1 MKIKI
6 FKFNIIF
13 LVSSLLLVFGC
24 AKEDDSKTS
33 TDNTTASS
41 DNATSVTST
50 NVVNPYVLFSSLYD
64 KLDAENN
71 GAWFMTNEGGSVY
84 VGQSGNWIDTNAQ
97 YDTDDA
103 AIKARQSMGKQ
114 WYHQLA
120 LSDNDT
126 IYITAKGPEN
136 GGLNVSKSDQIVVQM
151 GNFKSINY
159 DGSASDQTNTHNIF
173 TLSVRGGVQD
183 STDYSWS
190 NDCRIDVTLDATS
203 HTGLNT
209 YYLPFDNMTCISG
222 TKSSLKDNVSEVAV
236 LVVGGKNPNSDNTT
250 TANFTGP
257 AIGFIAFSDSTD
269 NQTMTIDNSS
279 SPYVLFASQY
289 EKVDGSSSGVW
300 WKSKENGSIYTGE
313 TGGSWSWANW
323 DTNNTVIKQ
332 RQLMAKQWQHLGTD
346 NTTLT
351 DNHSIYISVK
361 APGNKWV
368 YAGASEKLVI
378 QMGNGSSESNT
389 HNIFTVSMKGGVQNS
404 SDYSWS
410 NSCSSDVTL
419 DSTHTYGLQTYYVN
433 FDNMTCSSGTM
444 TSLKDNVSEVVVSVV
459 GGKNPGKDNT
469 TTSNLTLPGI
479 GFIGFSK

>member
-1 MKIKI
+1 MKTKI

-13 LVSSLLLVFGC
+13 LVSSLLLAFGC

-41 DNATSVTST
+41 DNTTSVTST
-50 NVVNPYVLFSSLYD
+50 NVVNPYVLFSSSYEKID
-64 KLDAENN
+64 
-71 GAWFMTNEGGSVY
+71 GSSSGVWWKSQEDGSIY
-84 VGQSGNWIDTNAQ
+84 TGESGNWAWETW
-97 YDTDDA
+97 DTDND
-103 AIKARQSMGKQ
+103 AIKARQSMGKI
-114 WYHQLA
+114 WNHTSA

-126 IYITAKGPEN
+126 IYITVKGPQNN
-136 GGLNVSKSDQIVVQM
+136 GVNVSKSDQIVVQM
-151 GNFKSINY
+151 GNLSSINY
-159 DGSASDQTNTHNIF
+159 DGSPTNATNTHNVF
-173 TLSVRGGVQD
+173 TLGVKGGVQN
-183 STDYSWS
+183 SSDYSWS

-203 HTGLNT
+203 HTGINT

-222 TKSSLKDNVSEVAV
+222 NKSSLKDNVTEVSV

-250 TANFTGP
+250 TKNTTGP
-257 AIGFIAFSDSTD
+257 AIGFIAFTDSTD
-269 NQTMTIDNSS
+269 NQTMQIDNTS

-313 TGGSWSWANW
+313 TGNWAYASW
-323 DTNNTVIKQ
+323 DTDNAAIKQ
-332 RQLMAKQWQHLGTD
+332 RQSMGKQWQHTSALANNDTIY
-346 NTTLT
+346 LT
-351 DNHSIYISVK
+351 VK
-361 APGNKWV
+361 APSNKWV
-368 YAGASEKLVI
+368 YAGVSEKLVI
-378 QMGNGSSESNT
+378 QMGNGAPSSNSNT
-389 HNIFTVSMKGGVQNS
+389 HNIFSVSVKGGIQNT

-444 TSLKDNVSEVVVSVV
+444 SSLKDNVSEVVVSVL

-469 TTSNLTLPGI
+469 TSSNLTLPSI